1 MSEVLNNSII
11 MCKTMVSKIDKKI
24 LELLQKDA
32 RIPITKIASEV
43 NMSENGVKYRLEKLE
58 DKGIIRRFAVLI
70 EPKKVGK
77 NVMAIFNIEIEPKK
91 FRNAISKLKQIE
103 NFIKIYNTTGDYS
116 ITAIGLFDSNES
128 LTNFVN
134 NKLLTELPIQDYT
147 LNIVTKKYKDS
158 IYLL

>member
-1 MSEVLNNSII
+1 MI
-11 MCKTMVSKIDKKI
+11 SKIDKKI
-24 LELLQKDA
+24 LELLQEDA
-32 RIPITKIASEV
+32 RIPITKIAQEV

-58 DKGIIRRFAVLI
+58 SKGVIKRFAVLI
-70 EPKKVGK
+70 DPKKVGK

-91 FRNAISKLKQIE
+91 NRNAIPKLKKIE

-116 ITAIGLFDSNES
+116 ITAIGLFDSADS

-134 NKLLTELPIQDYT
+134 NKLLTEIPIQNYS

-158 IYLL
+158 IYLF

>member
-1 MSEVLNNSII
+1 MSEVLNNSMI
-11 MCKTMVSKIDKKI
+11 MRKIMVSKIDKKI
-24 LELLQKDA
+24 LELLQQDA
-32 RIPITKIASEV
+32 RIPITKIAKEV

-70 EPKKVGK
+70 DPKKMGK

-91 FRNAISKLKQIE
+91 LRSAIPKLKKLE

-128 LTNFVN
+128 LTNFIN
-134 NKLLTELPIQDYT
+134 NKLLLEFSIQNYT
-147 LNIVTKKYKDS
+147 FDIVTKQYKES
-158 IYLL
+158 IYLI

>member
-1 MSEVLNNSII
+1 MSEVLYNPII
-11 MCKTMVSKIDKKI
+11 ICEIMVSKIDKKI
-24 LELLQKDA
+24 LEILQNDA
-32 RIPITKIASEV
+32 RTPITKIAKEV

-91 FRNAISKLKQIE
+91 FRTAISKLKKIE
-103 NFIKIYNTTGDYS
+103 NFIKVYNTTGEYS
-116 ITAIGLFDSNES
+116 ITTIGLFETNES
-128 LTNFVN
+128 LTDFVN
-134 NKLLTELPIQDYT
+134 NKFLIDLPIKDYT

-158 IYLL
+158 VYIL

>member
-1 MSEVLNNSII
+1 
-11 MCKTMVSKIDKKI
+11 MVSKIDEKI
-24 LELLQKDA
+24 LGLLQDDA
-32 RIPITKIASEV
+32 RIPITKIAQEV

-58 DKGIIRRFAVLI
+58 ERGIIRRFAVLI
-70 EPKKVGK
+70 DPIKVGK
-77 NVMAIFNIEIEPKK
+77 KVMAIFNIDVEPKK
-91 FRNAISKLKQIE
+91 IRNAIPKLKKIE

-128 LTNFVN
+128 LTNFIN
-134 NKLLTELPIQDYT
+134 YKLLVDLPIKDYK